1 MLIGLAVLLLGTLVY
16 LVDRVPEQTL
26 APDSIGLFS
35 PVPSLF
41 GVVGHNLPTFTH
53 VFAFILLTAAL
64 LNRSKR
70 TSITVCVGWFVVDS
84 AFEVGQ
90 HAYFAQWLSTFVPSW
105 FQYIPIL
112 EKTKG
117 YFVYGTFDPVD
128 LETDLF
134 ENS

>member
-16 LVDRVPEQTL
+16 LVDRVPEETL
-26 APDSIGLFS
+26 VPDSIGLFS

-53 VFAFILLTAAL
+53 VFAFILLTVAL

-70 TSITVCVGWFVVDS
+70 ISITVCVGWLLVDS

-90 HAYFAQWLSTFVPSW
+90 HAYLLSGFRHSYRRGSSTYRFWQRPKVILFMELS
-105 FQYIPIL
+105 IP
-112 EKTKG
+112 
-117 YFVYGTFDPVD
+117 
-128 LETDLF
+128 
-134 ENS
+134 